1 MRISN
6 YDLGVI
12 ISYFI
17 LMLVIG
23 WVTRKYVANTSD
35 YFRGGGQML
44 WWMTGASVFMTQFSA
59 WSFTGAASMAY
70 LNGPVILTIF
80 FANGLGFFMSYL
92 YFAPKLRQLR
102 VITPIEAV
110 RQRFGKRSEQFFTWI
125 SIPMGMLF
133 AGIWLNALAV
143 FLSAVF
149 GLPLQLT
156 IVFTGLIVMF
166 YSAVGGSWA
175 VVMSDFMQT
184 LLLMLIAVV
193 MAVFALIAVGG
204 PIQLVDRFPA
214 QNIVLGNDYN
224 YAVLIV
230 GWMVFIFIRQF
241 VSTNN
246 IMEATRYLTAK
257 DSHNA
262 RKAALM
268 ASLLMFIG
276 PVIWFIP
283 PMAAQV
289 LYPDLSTIFPQ
300 LGSRAS
306 EGAYVAIAMDKLPM
320 GMMGLLIA
328 GMFAATMSSMDSGLN
343 RNAGIFVRNFYLP
356 ILRPGASEGEQMLLA
371 KSVSVLLGFGI
382 IGIAFWYST
391 LTNLGLFDLMLQF
404 SALVGL
410 PISIPL
416 VLMLVVRRTPDWAGW
431 ATVLVGLSLSYIVRV
446 HFNATWFSETFSLG
460 FTLREISTHDTMMAI
475 AVNVTIPP
483 LFFLCTRF
491 FYREPTGDRAHE
503 LKFYWDNLARPALAS
518 ENAAN
523 TDSRQGTVLGTLAA
537 FYGGFLILLMF
548 IPNDWTGRLVFLACG
563 TVLFLLAYALWRS
576 TRPGAGKNA

>member
-110 RQRFGKRSEQFFTWI
+110 RLRFGKGSEQFFTWI

-306 EGAYVAIAMDKLPM
+306 EGAYVAIAMEKLPM

-371 KSVSVLLGFGI
+371 KSISVVLGFGI

-431 ATVLVGLSLSYIVRV
+431 ATVVVGLTLSYVVRV

-460 FTLREISTHDTMMAI
+460 FTPREISTHDTMMAI

-503 LKFYWDNLARPALAS
+503 LKVYWDNLARPALAS

-537 FYGGFLILLMF
+537 FYGGFLILLMV

-576 TRPGAGKNA
+576 TRPHSAGA